1 VFSAET
7 PKIELEQQPENVKQ
21 LDEPMGKES
30 EFTETL
36 ASAVDLLS
44 YCVICEEQ
52 GTDAAMPRIEVR
64 LFTQLEGCAEQ
75 RSNDCFQPS
84 L

>member
-1 VFSAET
+1 MFSAT
-7 PKIELEQQPENVKQ
+7 KPIIELEQQPENVKQ
-21 LDEPMGKES
+21 LDEPLGKECK
-30 EFTETL
+30 FAETL

-44 YCVICEEQ
+44 YCVICEEE

-64 LFTQLEGCAEQ
+64 LFTEHEGFSKK
-75 RSNDCFQPS
+75 RSHDCLQTS